1 MTDELKT
8 SLKVAFADTFAFYL
22 KAANYHWNVEGILFP
37 QLHMLL
43 DTIYNEV
50 YGSVDNFAENIRK
63 VGSYTPASFTR
74 FAELTTIEDERAVP
88 EAKEMLVQ
96 LYQDNERVLESIKN
110 AYDYA
115 EQAGEHGLSNFLAE
129 RQDAH
134 RKHGWMIR
142 ATLK

>member
-1 MTDELKT
+1 MDELKN

-22 KAANYHWNVEGILFP
+22 KSANYHWNVEGILFP

-50 YGSVDNFAENIRK
+50 YGSIDNFAENIRK
-63 VGSYTPASFTR
+63 VQSYTPASFSR

-88 EAKEMLVQ
+88 EAKEMLMQ
-96 LYQDNERVLESIKN
+96 LYNDNERVLKSIRT

>member
-1 MTDELKT
+1 MDELT
-8 SLKVAFADTFAFYL
+8 NSLKVAFADTFAFYL
-22 KAANYHWNVEGILFP
+22 KSANFHWNVEGILFP
-37 QLHMLL
+37 QLHTLL

-50 YGSVDNFAENIRK
+50 YGSIDNFAENIRK
-63 VGSYTPASFTR
+63 IGSYTPASFSR
-74 FAELTTIEDERAVP
+74 LAELSTIEDERQVP
-88 EAKEMLVQ
+88 EFKDMLVQ
-96 LYQDNERVLESIKN
+96 LYQDNERVLESIKT

>member
-1 MTDELKT
+1 MDELKQ

-43 DTIYNEV
+43 NTIYNEV

-63 VGSYTPASFTR
+63 VQSYTPASFSR
-74 FAELTTIEDERAVP
+74 LGELTTIEDERQVP
-88 EAKEMLVQ
+88 EAKDMLVQ
-96 LYQDNERVLESIKN
+96 LYQDNERVLESIKT

>member
-1 MTDELKT
+1 MDELKQ
-8 SLKVAFADTFAFYL
+8 SLKIAFADTFAFYL
-22 KAANYHWNVEGILFP
+22 KSANYHWNVEGILFP

-43 DTIYNEV
+43 DTIYTEV
-50 YGSVDNFAENIRK
+50 YGSIDTFAENIRK
-63 VGSYTPASFTR
+63 ASSYAPGSFSR
-74 FAELTTIEDERAVP
+74 LAELATIEDERDVP

-96 LYQDNERVLESIKN
+96 LYQDNERVLDSIKT

>member
-1 MTDELKT
+1 MDELKQ

-50 YGSVDNFAENIRK
+50 YGSIDDFAENIRK
-63 VGSYTPASFTR
+63 VQSYTPASFSR
-74 FAELTTIEDERAVP
+74 LGELTTIEDERQVP

-96 LYQDNERVLESIKN
+96 LYQDNERVLESIRT

>member
-1 MTDELKT
+1 MDELKQ

-63 VGSYTPASFTR
+63 VQSYTPASFSR
-74 FAELTTIEDERAVP
+74 LGELTTIEDERQVP
-88 EAKEMLVQ
+88 EAKDMLVQ
-96 LYQDNERVLESIKN
+96 LYQDNERVLESIKT

>member
-1 MTDELKT
+1 MDELKQ
-8 SLKVAFADTFAFYL
+8 SLKIAFADTFAFYL
-22 KAANYHWNVEGILFP
+22 KSANYHWNVEGILFP

-43 DTIYNEV
+43 NTIYTEV
-50 YGSVDNFAENIRK
+50 YGSIDTFAENIRK
-63 VGSYTPASFTR
+63 ASSYTPGSFSR
-74 FAELTTIEDERAVP
+74 LAELATIEDERDVP

-96 LYQDNERVLESIKN
+96 LYQDNERVLDSIKT

>member
-1 MTDELKT
+1 MDELKQ

-22 KAANYHWNVEGILFP
+22 KSANYHWNVEGILFP

-50 YGSVDNFAENIRK
+50 YGSIDNFAENIRK
-63 VGSYTPASFTR
+63 VQSYTPASFSR
-74 FAELTTIEDERAVP
+74 LGELTTIEDERQVP

-96 LYQDNERVLESIKN
+96 LYQDNERVLESIKT
-110 AYDYA
+110 AYNYA
-115 EQAGEHGLSNFLAE
+115 EEAGEHGLSNFLAE